1 MNPTTVDAGAPLTP
15 RDVVAVA
22 RLGAQVTVG
31 EDAIERVKRAS
42 DLVESLA
49 DDPTPHYGIST
60 GFGAL
65 ASTRVPRDYRVAL
78 QHSLIRSHA
87 ASTGP
92 RVESEV
98 IRAMMTLRLKTMAS
112 GHTGVRPKVVLP
124 TPICLT
130 PGSSQSWGNMGLLAV
145 RATSPR

>member
-1 MNPTTVDAGAPLTP
+1 MNPTTVDAGVPLTP

-31 EDAIERVKRAS
+31 EDAMERVKRAS

-65 ASTRVPRDYRVAL
+65 ASTRVPRGSAAFPHPFPRRVDRTAGRERGHPRHDDFAP
-78 QHSLIRSHA
+78 QDDGIWPHRS
-87 ASTGP
+87 
-92 RVESEV
+92 
-98 IRAMMTLRLKTMAS
+98 
-112 GHTGVRPKVVLP
+112 
-124 TPICLT
+124 T
-130 PGSSQSWGNMGLLAV
+130 PGGRHCLRRSA
-145 RATSPR
+145 

>member
-98 IRAMMTLRLKTMAS
+98 IRAMMT
-112 GHTGVRPKVVLP
+112 
-124 TPICLT
+124 
-130 PGSSQSWGNMGLLAV
+130 
-145 RATSPR
+145 

>member
-49 DDPTPHYGIST
+49 DDPIPHYGIST

-65 ASTRVPRDYRVAL
+65 ASTRVLRDHRVAL

-92 RVESEV
+92 RVETEV
-98 IRAMMTLRLKTMAS
+98 
-112 GHTGVRPKVVLP
+112 
-124 TPICLT
+124 CLLYT
-130 PGSSQSWGNMGLLAV
+130 SPSPRDGLLSRMPSSA
-145 RATSPR
+145 

>member
-49 DDPTPHYGIST
+49 DDPTPLRHLHRLRCAGLDP
-60 GFGAL
+60 GA
-65 ASTRVPRDYRVAL
+65 A
-78 QHSLIRSHA
+78 
-87 ASTGP
+87 
-92 RVESEV
+92 
-98 IRAMMTLRLKTMAS
+98 
-112 GHTGVRPKVVLP
+112 
-124 TPICLT
+124 
-130 PGSSQSWGNMGLLAV
+130 
-145 RATSPR
+145 

>member
-65 ASTRVPRDYRVAL
+65 ATPAYVR
-78 QHSLIRSHA
+78 RS
-87 ASTGP
+87 S
-92 RVESEV
+92 
-98 IRAMMTLRLKTMAS
+98 
-112 GHTGVRPKVVLP
+112 LP

>member
-98 IRAMMTLRLKTMAS
+98 IRAMMTLRLKT
-112 GHTGVRPKVVLP
+112 
-124 TPICLT
+124 CL
-130 PGSSQSWGNMGLLAV
+130 LY
-145 RATSPR
+145 TSPSPRDS